1 MPSPDTQIST
11 TPESVSADWKVNLS
25 LFQFDL
31 ILGTMH
37 KTFAERV
44 WTEGKLV
51 LGVRTSNTTQPQYL
65 TEFHLPTLGA
75 LWKNSTHTVWEPAG
89 LHLT

>member
-37 KTFAERV
+37 KTFSERV

-51 LGVRTSNTTQPQYL
+51 LGVRTSHTTQPQYL
-65 TEFHLPTLGA
+65 TEFHLPTLVA
-75 LWKNSTHTVWEPAG
+75 L
-89 LHLT
+89 